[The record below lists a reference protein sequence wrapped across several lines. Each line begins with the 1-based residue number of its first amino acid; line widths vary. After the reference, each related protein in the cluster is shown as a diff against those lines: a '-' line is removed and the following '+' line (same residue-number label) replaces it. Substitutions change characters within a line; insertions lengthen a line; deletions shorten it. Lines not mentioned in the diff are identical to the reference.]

1 MRTSGL
7 LHSVPP
13 SLLFPHI
20 SSTSTS
26 PPAHGGLAATS
37 TGKLPNTTVRILA
50 STTSKRK
57 PKRQEDD
64 YHSTLEALNSKG
76 RFPRKSLGQ
85 HYMLNASVNEELVAA
100 ANVKEGDIVLEI
112 GPGTGSLTNVLV
124 NAGATV
130 LAIEKDSHMA
140 ALVRERFAGLDRV
153 KVVEED
159 FTRSHLRSHMSS
171 ILPSKTPPDGTS
183 CSAKYAVSDYIF
195 YLLESN
201 HEIDTYHATLHD
213 TNFLEMQVVAN
224 IPFNIST
231 DVVKQLLPMGDIFS
245 EVILLLQDE
254 AALRLVDSSL
264 KTSEYRPINVFV
276 NFYSD
281 PEYLLKVSRTN
292 FFPQPKVDAAVVAF
306 KLKQTVDYPRV
317 SSIKS
322 FFSMVNSAFN
332 GKRKMLRKSLQHMCP
347 SPDIEAALCA
357 GLPPTSRPE
366 ELTLEDFVKLHN
378 LIVKT

>member
-1 MRTSGL
+1 MSATAMRMSSL

-13 SLLFPHI
+13 SLPFPHI

-26 PPAHGGLAATS
+26 PPPHGGLAATS
-37 TGKLPNTTVRILA
+37 TGKPPNTTMRILA
-50 STTSKRK
+50 STTSKRE

-64 YHSTLEALNSKG
+64 YHSTLKALNSKG

-124 NAGATV
+124 DAGATV
-130 LAIEKDSHMA
+130 LAIE
-140 ALVRERFAGLDRV
+140 

-159 FTRSHLRSHMSS
+159 FTRSHIRSHMSS
-171 ILPSKTPPDGTS
+171 ILPNKNPPDGTS
-183 CSAKYAVSDYIF
+183 RSAK
-195 YLLESN
+195 
-201 HEIDTYHATLHD
+201 
-213 TNFLEMQVVAN
+213 
-224 IPFNIST
+224 
-231 DVVKQLLPMGDIFS
+231 
-245 EVILLLQDE
+245 DE

-264 KTSEYRPINVFV
+264 KTSEYRPINIFV

-322 FFSMVNSAFN
+322 FFSMVPSHYISMDINLFARYINSGYVNSAFN
-332 GKRKMLRKSLQHMCP
+332 GKRKMLRKSLQHICP
-347 SPDIEAALCA
+347 SPEIEAALCA
-357 GLPPTSRPE
+357 AGLPPTARPE

-378 LIVKT
+378 LIVKTQLI

>member
-1 MRTSGL
+1 MSSL

-13 SLLFPHI
+13 SLLFPYI

-37 TGKLPNTTVRILA
+37 TGKLPNTTVRVLA

-64 YHSTLEALNSKG
+64 YHSTLKALNSKG

-100 ANVKEGDIVLEI
+100 ASVKEGDIVLEI

-130 LAIEKDSHMA
+130 LAIEKDPHMA
-140 ALVRERFAGLDRV
+140 ALVRERFAGLDHV

-159 FTRSHLRSHMSS
+159 FTRSHIRSHMSS
-171 ILPSKTPPDGTS
+171 ILPSRSPPDGTS
-183 CSAKYAVSDYIF
+183 CSAK
-195 YLLESN
+195 
-201 HEIDTYHATLHD
+201 
-213 TNFLEMQVVAN
+213 VVAN

-264 KTSEYRPINVFV
+264 KTSEYRPINIFV

-306 KLKQTVDYPRV
+306 KLKQMVDYPRV

-332 GKRKMLRKSLQHMCP
+332 GKRKMLRKSLQHICP
-347 SPDIEAALCA
+347 SPDIEAALCAA

>member
-1 MRTSGL
+1 
-7 LHSVPP
+7 
-13 SLLFPHI
+13 
-20 SSTSTS
+20 
-26 PPAHGGLAATS
+26 
-37 TGKLPNTTVRILA
+37 
-50 STTSKRK
+50 
-57 PKRQEDD
+57 
-64 YHSTLEALNSKG
+64 
-76 RFPRKSLGQ
+76 
-85 HYMLNASVNEELVAA
+85 MLNASVNEELVAA

-124 NAGATV
+124 DAGATV
-130 LAIEKDSHMA
+130 LAIEKDPHMA
-140 ALVRERFAGLDRV
+140 ALVRERFAGLDCV

-159 FTRSHLRSHMSS
+159 FTRSHIRSHMSS
-171 ILPSKTPPDGTS
+171 ILPKNPPDGTS
-183 CSAKYAVSDYIF
+183 RSAK
-195 YLLESN
+195 
-201 HEIDTYHATLHD
+201 
-213 TNFLEMQVVAN
+213 VVAN

-264 KTSEYRPINVFV
+264 KTSEYRPINIFV

-332 GKRKMLRKSLQHMCP
+332 GKRKMLRKSLQHICP
-347 SPDIEAALCA
+347 SPEIEAALCA
-357 GLPPTSRPE
+357 AGLPPTARPE

-378 LIVKT
+378 LIVKTQLI

>member
-1 MRTSGL
+1 MRPSSL

-37 TGKLPNTTVRILA
+37 IGKLPNTTLRILA

-57 PKRQEDD
+57 SKRQEDD
-64 YHSTLEALNSKG
+64 YHSTLKALNSKG

-130 LAIEKDSHMA
+130 LAIEKDPHMA
-140 ALVRERFAGLDRV
+140 ALVRERFARLNRV

-159 FTRSHLRSHMSS
+159 FTRSHIGSHMSS
-171 ILPSKTPPDGTS
+171 ILQSKSPLDGTS
-183 CSAKYAVSDYIF
+183 CSAK
-195 YLLESN
+195 
-201 HEIDTYHATLHD
+201 
-213 TNFLEMQVVAN
+213 VVAN

-231 DVVKQLLPMGDIFS
+231 DVVKRLLPMGDIFS

-264 KTSEYRPINVFV
+264 KTSEYRPINIFV

-281 PEYLLKVSRTN
+281 PEYLLKVSRTY
-292 FFPQPKVDAAVVAF
+292 FFPQPK
-306 KLKQTVDYPRV
+306 
-317 SSIKS
+317 
-322 FFSMVNSAFN
+322 VNSAFN
-332 GKRKMLRKSLQHMCP
+332 GKRKMLRKSLQHICP
-347 SPDIEAALCA
+347 SPDIEAALCAA

-378 LIVKT
+378 LIAKT